1 MAQQVNSKS
10 ALWHSVHAL
19 MVKHYK
25 KENLTR
31 LAKECK
37 IGPGTAARIKEQ
49 STSVG
54 IDILE
59 AIAEHFHL
67 AAWQLLVPGFD
78 PDNPPAL
85 KPMSKAERVFYE
97 KVMDAT
103 KMLVS
108 EPDPKYQDAKRE

>member
-1 MAQQVNSKS
+1 MAQHVNSKS
-10 ALWHSVHAL
+10 ALWESVSAL
-19 MVKHYK
+19 MVKNYK

-85 KPMSKAERVFYE
+85 QPISKAERVFYE
-97 KVMDAT
+97 KVMEAS
-103 KMLVS
+103 KALAS
-108 EPDPKYQDAKRE
+108 EPAPKFEDDK